1 MINKSNI
8 CKAANGLVGRGYS
21 RREAFRQ
28 AWALAKEVITKVA
41 GVSFGSRPVA
51 LKRLA
56 GYRPERI
63 SVKLIREEGNVH
75 SASAVAVIATV
86 EGKGS
91 YRVGYIPAETAR
103 VLSQVMDKGAAV
115 KAAFKAVTGG
125 WFAGQS
131 YGMRIA
137 VGI

>member
-1 MINKSNI
+1 MFNKSNI
-8 CKAANGLVGRGYS
+8 CKAANGLVGRGYN
-21 RREAFRQ
+21 RGEAFRQ

-41 GVSFGSRPVA
+41 GVSFGSRPIA

-56 GYRPERI
+56 GYKPERI
-63 SVKLIREEGNVH
+63 SVNLIREEGNIH
-75 SASAVAVIATV
+75 SAAAIAVVAAV

-91 YRVGYIPAETAR
+91 YCVGYVPEVTAR
-103 VLSQVMDKGAAV
+103 LLAKVMDKGAAV

-125 WFAGQS
+125 WFDGQS